1 LIAAVQEEER
11 ETAARND
18 WTPRY
23 KSGEINLSDPD
34 RMSDKWRLEFIREYI
49 ATTTYQIEQT
59 VRLAIDARKAGRR
72 ALSLREADI
81 ATRSLLDLT
90 VDGVID
96 FSLMNDCFL
105 VEGTVGAED
114 SPWELRRKYNTGLAW
129 VRSRPAALRDDI
141 AEIDRLSRLKVKM
154 DDILAKLIS
163 AGLRAWR
170 VEVDV
175 GFNDDLL
182 RPEWMTDAQYD
193 IASQRKM
200 AVQ

>member
-1 LIAAVQEEER
+1 
-11 ETAARND
+11 
-18 WTPRY
+18 
-23 KSGEINLSDPD
+23 
-34 RMSDKWRLEFIREYI
+34 MSDKWRLEFIREYI